1 MSDPDFEVSSVSSV
15 SSVHTSDLSMSED
28 DAQPPPSEPRRKG
41 KTMVNRKQHLAAP
54 DHDSMSAEDA
64 APPRLKAATKA
75 KRKRRAAPPSDLD
88 DDSDSGDG

>member
-28 DAQPPPSEPRRKG
+28 DAPPSTNPVPSEPRRKVQ
-41 KTMVNRKQHLAAP
+41 TIDRKQHLASMAAP
-54 DHDSMSAEDA
+54 D
-64 APPRLKAATKA
+64 ATKT
-75 KRKRRAAPPSDLD
+75 KRKRPAAPPSDLD